1 MTSTTT
7 TQLQNHFEKMARAKN
22 NKFLSR
28 QVYDE
33 CAKKHYGG
41 VQLQIFRNEQLL
53 EIDRG

>member
-7 TQLQNHFEKMARAKN
+7 TQLQNHFEKMARAKK